1 MFRKLSYWSH
11 FTVLRWTVAIALIG
25 VWAGYNII
33 GQFYRDEDSL
43 HWRVMQ
49 LWFPIIA
56 WSVLGITMVG
66 ILFSLIYSIYVW
78 MKVKKNQ
85 ITVDIKIIPTTNH
98 YNMRVV
104 VTGLLPPVLG
114 NIRIR

>member
-66 ILFSLIYSIYVW
+66 ILFSLIYWIYVW